1 MNARRQD
8 ALEMGRALAEAR
20 KQGED
25 AQVQAES
32 SRQALKK
39 QESELAEKDAIIA
52 KYKMLLGRS
61 SD

>member
-8 ALEMGRALAEAR
+8 ALEMGRALAEAQKR
-20 KQGED
+20 GED
-25 AQVQAES
+25 AEVQAES